1 MKILTIILIAFLFLA
16 CNQNENQEEKD
27 IAEIGFGTITTMTDG
42 FDVQRVNLWNSIS
55 SGRKV
60 LAYMTNGEEV
70 IILKDEEPYF
80 LVESANGDGRKGYC
94 MKNFVIL
101 KK

>member
-1 MKILTIILIAFLFLA
+1 MKILTIILVTFLFLS
-16 CNQNENQEEKD
+16 CNQNQKKEENTIIK
-27 IAEIGFGTITTMTDG
+27 IGSGTITTIADG

-60 LAYMTNGEEV
+60 SAYMTNGEEV
-70 IILKDEEPYF
+70 IILKDEDPYF

-94 MKNFVIL
+94 MKDFVIL

>member
-1 MKILTIILIAFLFLA
+1 MKI
-16 CNQNENQEEKD
+16 
-27 IAEIGFGTITTMTDG
+27 GSGTITTIADG
-42 FDVQRVNLWNSIS
+42 FDVKRVNLWNSIS

-60 LAYMTNGEEV
+60 VGYMTNGEEV
-70 IILKDEEPYF
+70 IVLMDEEPYF

-94 MKNFVIL
+94 MKGFVVL